1 MRILKTVESWALG
14 AALVMSLCAMPASS
28 QTLPERL
35 PETGIAIIDCA
46 PAAPAPADSCVVRI
60 PPKNDGVRTLNFA
73 DASDGAS
80 FRFVSSEDA
89 EFPENL
95 KASAT
100 AIVIDVSQG
109 RGRTA
114 SWARER
120 AYIVDFIEGLPAS
133 SSVAVY
139 TVAESLTQLVGF
151 TNPERAATTVAGI
164 ERLTGTTTVLGPNI
178 SDVIRELGER
188 EDILLKNIVVI
199 SDGEDESG
207 TVETAQSAAALAIEN
222 GVSISAMATIWR
234 PRGAEQIGAGVSYM
248 RELIGETL
256 GSYAFVE
263 VGRPNVGSDAA
274 NEFSTDFADTIQKS
288 GLIVPTGT
296 DSAATIILNI
306 SEPIAGQEGEFR
318 DRELRVQFTPAS
330 LEGGGTPEPEV
341 VAEPE
346 EAMLFGFPATYVYIA
361 AAVAAL
367 LLALLLFLL
376 FGRKKTEDA
385 PEEGTDIV
393 PDDDWDNTTP
403 TTTPVPPTPEARAW
417 AILMRDDTGERV
429 KVTRE
434 KASVGR
440 SSENDV
446 VLNDSTVS
454 RFHASLQRKGDGTV
468 IVSDANSANGVKLNG
483 KKVSGQALVKTGD
496 NLTFGNLT
504 TKLILQ

>member
-1 MRILKTVESWALG
+1 MRIFKTVESWALG
-14 AALVMSLCAMPASS
+14 AALVMSLTAAPAWS
-28 QTLPERL
+28 QALPERI
-35 PETGIAIIDCA
+35 PETGLAIIDCA
-46 PAAPAPADSCVVRI
+46 PPAPAPADSCVVRI

-73 DASDGAS
+73 DASDGAN
-80 FRFVSSEDA
+80 FRFLSSEDVD
-89 EFPENL
+89 FPETL

-100 AIVIDVSQG
+100 AIVIDISQG

-114 SWARER
+114 SWAVER
-120 AYIVDFIEGLPAS
+120 GYIVDFIEGLPAS

-139 TVAESLTQLVGF
+139 TVAQSLTQLVGF
-151 TNPERAATTVAGI
+151 TNPARAATTVSGI

-188 EDILLKNIVVI
+188 EDILLKNIVVV

-222 GVSISAMATIWR
+222 GVSISAMTTIWR

-248 RELIGETL
+248 RELIGDTL

-263 VGRPNVGSDAA
+263 VNRPNIGSEAA
-274 NEFSTDFADTIQKS
+274 TEFSRDFADTIQKS
-288 GLIVPTGT
+288 GLIVPTGAE
-296 DSAATIILNI
+296 SAATIILNI
-306 SEPIAGQEGEFR
+306 SEPIAGQAGEFR
-318 DRELRVQFTPAS
+318 DRELRVQFTPAA
-330 LEGGGTPEPEV
+330 LEGGATPAV
-341 VAEPE
+341 VVEEPE

-361 AAVAAL
+361 AAIAAL

-376 FGRKKTEDA
+376 FGRKKAEAAPQDA
-385 PEEGTDIV
+385 TDIV
-393 PDDDWDNTTP
+393 DDDEWDNTAP
-403 TTTPVPPTPEARAW
+403 APAPAPKAPEPRAW

-440 SSENDV
+440 SADNDV

-454 RFHASLQRKGDGTV
+454 RFHASLQRKPDGTV
-468 IVSDANSANGVKLNG
+468 IVSDANSANGVTVNG